1 MANSYISEKLK
12 AARIASGLK
21 QREVYEWLGVGQ
33 STFSAWETGASE
45 PSIGV
50 FLRLCQKYGIQD
62 IYAYFMPDSPLQGL
76 WKDLDP
82 SFLNRLLAL
91 PPRGRAA
98 VKNCL
103 DFEYKASMQKRIP
116 LQPRNIMVY
125 TQVATAGR
133 GSYLDDQDAEV
144 CHIEAPETA
153 SYAIRIS
160 GDSMEPLIHDGD
172 LVFVQR
178 QNELASGEIGIFTY
192 NGECFCKMWDNR
204 NGVPK
209 LISLNKK
216 YAPIFVQASDNLYV
230 NGKVLL

>member
-91 PPRGRAA
+91 PPPLLSPQVHMRGFYWLLHPLLAA
-98 VKNCL
+98 REHML
-103 DFEYKASMQKRIP
+103 P
-116 LQPRNIMVY
+116 
-125 TQVATAGR
+125 
-133 GSYLDDQDAEV
+133 
-144 CHIEAPETA
+144 
-153 SYAIRIS
+153 
-160 GDSMEPLIHDGD
+160 
-172 LVFVQR
+172 
-178 QNELASGEIGIFTY
+178 
-192 NGECFCKMWDNR
+192 
-204 NGVPK
+204 
-209 LISLNKK
+209 
-216 YAPIFVQASDNLYV
+216 
-230 NGKVLL
+230 